1 MRKLELIVGVNRKK
15 EKANQAI
22 EEGKSDK
29 IAPKQSNKLDAI
41 KSDKIAE
48 IKRSENKPKTI
59 SRNRFLIALAGHYK

>member
-29 IAPKQSNKLDAI
+29 IVPKQSNKLDAI

-48 IKRSENKPKTI
+48 IKRSEK
-59 SRNRFLIALAGHYK
+59 